1 MSYLKIMQEKV
12 VISLRHI
19 LDCDVQN
26 PFNKMEPLPTS
37 VLNCLF
43 TYLVKEMGRQGLS
56 ERIRYPLVI
65 QHSYGKSPFLLGKS
79 TVNGPFSIVM

>member
-12 VISLRHI
+12 VISLQDI

-37 VLNCLF
+37 VLNCLC
-43 TYLVKEMGRQGLS
+43 TYLVKEMGRQGPKKTDIPKTS
-56 ERIRYPLVI
+56 KV
-65 QHSYGKSPFLLGKS
+65 H
-79 TVNGPFSIVM
+79 GP